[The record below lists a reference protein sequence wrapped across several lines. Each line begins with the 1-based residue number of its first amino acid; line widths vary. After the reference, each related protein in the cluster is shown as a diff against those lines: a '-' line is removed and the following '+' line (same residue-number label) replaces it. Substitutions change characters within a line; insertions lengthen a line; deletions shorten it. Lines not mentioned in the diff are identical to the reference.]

1 MSLSL
6 KNLCPAVLKSQDGT
20 SIVEFAV
27 ISPVMF
33 TLLLGGFDLGHNL
46 YMRSVLQGAVNKAAR
61 DSALET
67 GTQEEVQER
76 VDASVKAQVLSVHG
90 GAKIRPE
97 DFERSFFRTFSDAA
111 FPDSE
116 VILLDGGEIGVCEE
130 GEKYIDENNSG
141 AFEDDGVAD
150 GQGYT
155 RDAVKYTVTVRY
167 DRLFPFPSLAGL
179 DGEVEMTASTVIA
192 NQPYGQR
199 AAPVTLDCVET

>member
-1 MSLSL
+1 MPFSMKKLSCRFR
-6 KNLCPAVLKSQDGT
+6 KNQDGS

-67 GTQEEVQER
+67 GTQQQVQER
-76 VDASVKAQVLSVHG
+76 VDASVKAQVLAVHN
-90 GAKIRPE
+90 GARIRPE
-97 DFERSFFRTFSDAA
+97 DFERSFFRTFTDAA

-116 VILLDGGEIGVCEE
+116 VILLDGGELGVCEE
-130 GEKYIDENNSG
+130 GERYIDENNSG

-167 DRLFPFPSLAGL
+167 DRLFPFPKLGGL
-179 DGEVEMTASTVIA
+179 ESEVEMTASTVIA

-199 AAPVTLDCVET
+199 IAPVTLDCVET

>member
-1 MSLSL
+1 MPSSF
-6 KNLCPAVLKSQDGT
+6 KKLCPSIRQNQDGS

-27 ISPVMF
+27 IAPVML
-33 TLLLGGFDLGHNL
+33 TLLMGGFDLGHNL
-46 YMRSVLQGAVNKAAR
+46 YMRAVLQGAVNKAAR

-67 GTQEEVQER
+67 GTQAEVQAR
-76 VDASVKAQVLSVHG
+76 VDAKVKAQVLAVHG
-90 GAKIRPE
+90 GAKILPE

-111 FPDSE
+111 FPNSE
-116 VILLDGGEIGVCEE
+116 VILVDGGNIGVCEE

-167 DRLFPFPSLAGL
+167 QRLFPFPKLAGL
-179 DGEVEMTASTVIA
+179 DGEVKMSASTVIA

-199 AAPVTLDCVET
+199 IAPVILDCVEP

>member
-1 MSLSL
+1 MSFSL
-6 KNLCPAVLKSQDGT
+6 KTLWRPIRDDQDGS

-27 ISPVMF
+27 IAPVMF

-61 DSALET
+61 DSTLET

-76 VDASVKAQVLSVHG
+76 VDAKVKAQVLAVHG

-97 DFERSFFRTFSDAA
+97 DFQRSFFRTFSDAA

-130 GEKYIDENNSG
+130 GEMYIDENNSG

-167 DRLFPFPSLAGL
+167 DRLFPFPKLSGL
-179 DGEVEMTASTVIA
+179 DGEVEMSATTVIA

-199 AAPVTLDCVET
+199 IAPVTLPCVET

>member
-1 MSLSL
+1 MRFSF
-6 KNLCPAVLKSQDGT
+6 KNLWVPFRVNQDGS

-27 ISPVMF
+27 IAPVMF
-33 TLLLGGFDLGHNL
+33 TLLFGGFDLGHNL

-67 GTQEEVQER
+67 GTQADVQER
-76 VDASVKAQVLSVHG
+76 VDAAVKAQVLSVHS
-90 GAKIRPE
+90 GARIRPE

-116 VILLDGGEIGVCEE
+116 IILLDGGEIGVCEE

-141 AFEDDGVAD
+141 TFEDDGVAD

-167 DRLFPFPSLAGL
+167 ERLFPFPKLAGL
-179 DGEVEMTASTVIA
+179 DGEVEMSASTVIA

-199 AAPVTLDCVET
+199 IEPVTLDCVEP

>member
-1 MSLSL
+1 MQMIL
-6 KNLCPAVLKSQDGT
+6 KNTRRSLMKNQAGS

-27 ISPVMF
+27 IAPVMF
-33 TLLLGGFDLGHNL
+33 TLLLGGFDLGHNM
-46 YMRSVLQGAVNKAAR
+46 YMQSVLQGAVNKAAR

-76 VDASVKAQVLSVHG
+76 VDASVRAQVRAVHN
-90 GAKIRPE
+90 GAVIADE
-97 DFERSFFRTFSDAA
+97 DIQRTFFRTFSDAA

-116 VILLDGGEIGVCEE
+116 VILLDAGEIGVCEE

-155 RDAVKYTVTVRY
+155 RDAVKYSVTVRY
-167 DRLFPFPSLAGL
+167 KRLFPYPKMAGL
-179 DGEVEMTASTVIA
+179 DGDIVLNASTVIA

-199 AAPVTLDCVET
+199 VAPVTLDCVET

>member
-1 MSLSL
+1 MPFSL
-6 KNLCPAVLKSQDGT
+6 KKFTVPLRKDQDGT

-27 ISPVMF
+27 VAPVMF

-67 GTQEEVQER
+67 GTAQEVQER
-76 VDASVKAQVLSVHG
+76 VDASVKAQVLAVHG
-90 GAKIRPE
+90 GAKIRPQ
-97 DFERSFFRTFSDAA
+97 DFERSFFRTFTDAA

-116 VILLDGGEIGVCEE
+116 VILLDGGELGVCED

-141 AFEDDGVAD
+141 AFEADGVAD

-179 DGEVEMTASTVIA
+179 DGEVEMSASTVIA
-192 NQPYGQR
+192 NQPYGER
-199 AAPVTLDCVET
+199 IAPVTLDCVES

>member
-1 MSLSL
+1 MGLSFKKL
-6 KNLCPAVLKSQDGT
+6 SPAIFNDQQGST
-20 SIVEFAV
+20 IVEFAV
-27 ISPVMF
+27 VAPVML
-33 TLLLGGFDLGHNL
+33 TLLMGGFDIGHNL

-67 GTQEEVQER
+67 GTAEEVQER
-76 VDASVKAQVLSVHG
+76 VDASVKTQVLAVHG

-141 AFEDDGVAD
+141 FFEDDGVAD

-167 DRLFPFPSLAGL
+167 DRLFPFPKLAGL
-179 DGEVEMTASTVIA
+179 DGEVEMSASTVIA

-199 AAPVTLDCVET
+199 IAPVTLDCVED

>member
-1 MSLSL
+1 MQLTL
-6 KNLCPAVLKSQDGT
+6 KDVRHLLADDQTGS

-27 ISPVMF
+27 IAPVMF

-46 YMRSVLQGAVNKAAR
+46 YMQSVLQGAVNKAAR

-76 VDASVKAQVLSVHG
+76 VDASVKAQVLAVHS
-90 GAKIRPE
+90 GARIT
-97 DFERSFFRTFSDAA
+97 DGDIERSFFRTFTDAA
-111 FPDSE
+111 YPDSE

-130 GEKYIDENNSG
+130 GEKFIDENNSG
-141 AFEDDGVAD
+141 FFEDDGVAD

-155 RDAVKYTVTVRY
+155 RDAVKYSVTVRY
-167 DRLFPFPSLAGL
+167 ERLFPFPKMAGL
-179 DGEVEMTASTVIA
+179 DGEVELNASTVIA

-199 AAPVTLDCVET
+199 IAPVTLDCVES